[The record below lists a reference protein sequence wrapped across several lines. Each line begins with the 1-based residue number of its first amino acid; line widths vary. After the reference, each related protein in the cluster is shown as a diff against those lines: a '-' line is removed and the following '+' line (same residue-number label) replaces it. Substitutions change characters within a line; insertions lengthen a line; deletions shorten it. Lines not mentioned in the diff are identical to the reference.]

1 MDVEDRVCGCGTGI
15 QDESHVLL
23 RCAKTEEVR
32 RRFDVRVEEYIDLG
46 DMMDSMDVQNLVSF
60 VYNCMKMFG

>member
-1 MDVEDRVCGCGTGI
+1 MEDSVCGCGTGI
-15 QDESHVLL
+15 QDELHVLL

-32 RRFDVRVEEYIDLG
+32 RRFDVRVEEFTDLG
-46 DMMDSMDVQNLVSF
+46 DMMDSMDVHNLVSF